1 MLEQLA
7 TGLPSAGATALAI
20 GAVVLGGLMRGFSG
34 FGAALVIIPVV
45 AVVYDPKTA
54 VVLHALI
61 EIPAL
66 LQLLPE
72 GLRHFDRAT
81 VLPMLGALLVSVP
94 AGMYMLVSLDADVMR
109 VVMALSVL
117 AMVALIASGL
127 RVRSERFGPPVS
139 AAGGLIGGFLQGNT
153 GIGGPPIVT
162 ILMSHDTPHR
172 VTRANI
178 IVMMASL
185 IVTALPSMYF
195 YNLFNARTLLL
206 ALFLGPVY
214 VLSLYAGTRFFN
226 SGAARLYRKASMS
239 LLILTAIG
247 TLFAAL
253 F

>member
-7 TGLPSAGATALAI
+7 TSLPSTGAIALAV
-20 GAVVLGGLMRGFSG
+20 GAVVIGGLMRGFSG
-34 FGAALVIIPVV
+34 FGSALVIIPVI
-45 AVVYDPKTA
+45 AVVYDPRTA
-54 VVLHALI
+54 VVLHALV

-81 VLPMLGALLVSVP
+81 VLPMLGALVVAVP
-94 AGMYMLVSLDADVMR
+94 SGMYLLVSLDADVMR
-109 VVMALSVL
+109 VVMSLSVL
-117 AMVALIASGL
+117 AMVGLIISGVT
-127 RVRSERFGPPVS
+127 VRSKGVGTPVS
-139 AAGGLIGGFLQGNT
+139 VAGGLIAGFFQGNA

-162 ILMSHDTPHR
+162 ILMSHNAPYR

-178 IVMMASL
+178 IVVMASL

-195 YNLFNARTLLL
+195 YNLINAETLLL
-206 ALFLGPVY
+206 AVMLGPIY
-214 VLSLYAGTRFFN
+214 MLSLFAGARFFN
-226 SGAARLYRKASMS
+226 SGAARFYRKASMS

-247 TLFAAL
+247 TLFVSL

>member
-7 TGLPSAGATALAI
+7 TDLPSPGGIGLAV
-20 GAVVLGGLMRGFSG
+20 GAVVIGGLMRGFSG
-34 FGAALVIIPVV
+34 FGSALVIIPVI
-45 AVVYDPKTA
+45 AVVYDPRTA

-72 GLRHFDRAT
+72 GLRHFNRAI
-81 VLPMLGALLVSVP
+81 VLPMLGALVVAVP
-94 AGMYMLVSLDADVMR
+94 SGMYLLVSLHADVMR

-117 AMVALIASGL
+117 AMVALITSGFTI
-127 RVRSERFGPPVS
+127 RNKGFGTPVS
-139 AAGGLIGGFLQGNT
+139 VAGGLIGGFFQGNA

-162 ILMSHDTPHR
+162 VLMSHNAPHR

-195 YNLFNARTLLL
+195 YNLFDAESLLL
-206 ALFLGPVY
+206 AVMLGPIY
-214 VLSLYAGTRFFN
+214 VLSLFAGTRFFN
-226 SGAARLYRKASMS
+226 SSAARFYRKASMS

-247 TLFAAL
+247 SLFAAL